1 MLSTTDLWKAIILL
15 WAIAR
20 FEEFSMKEE
29 REAFENKR
37 EWIIWGLV
45 VFAPEYLQG
54 TGEGPLRTN
63 DIVSH
68 YPALPYPP

>member
-37 EWIIWGLV
+37 EWIIWGV
-45 VFAPEYLQG
+45 KND
-54 TGEGPLRTN
+54 TG
-63 DIVSH
+63 
-68 YPALPYPP
+68 A